1 MKAFRLFKKIEDVIP
16 SSLAL
21 KNDKIG
27 FLGNKKELA
36 DDINKVLVL
45 MDYVPP
51 DKIKLKYEDYDL
63 LILHHPPLNSTESK
77 ESLKLELPTYVIHSN
92 WDIILG
98 GACDALANSLNIE
111 VTGILD
117 PATGLGRL
125 GKLKSGPQ
133 TIDEFSEAVANA
145 LHLRELRI
153 VNEDDYPVEKIAVLS
168 GFGLNPGFISKAHSR
183 GVDLYVSGDL
193 THKGAILAKTLGIR
207 LIDATHHATEI
218 PGIYRL
224 GELIE
229 SWGLQVQ
236 VLDSKLPWKTHFY
249 E

>member
-1 MKAFRLFKKIEDVIP
+1 MKAFSLFKKIEDTIP

-27 FLGNKKELA
+27 FFGGKKELA

-45 MDYVPP
+45 MDYIPP

-63 LILHHPPLNSTESK
+63 LILHHPPLNSSSESM
-77 ESLKLELPTYVIHSN
+77 KLELPTYVIHSN

-98 GACDALANSLNIE
+98 GASDALANNLNIE

-117 PATGLGRL
+117 PKTGLGRL

-133 TIDEFSEAVANA
+133 TTNEFSEAVANA
-145 LHLRELRI
+145 LHLRELKI

-168 GFGLNPGFISKAHSR
+168 GFGLNPNFISKAHSR
-183 GVDLYVSGDL
+183 GVELYLSGDL

-229 SWGLQVQ
+229 SWGLQVK
-236 VLDSKLPWKTHFY
+236 VLDSKLPWETHYY